1 MKEYMNLGI
10 AKAIVLDN
18 ITNEFISESKLDKS
32 KDLATKLIKTIKN
45 SPVLINEFN
54 VIKNIENKHI
64 ENDILA
70 TKFIDRNLA
79 TFSKFTTAEIN
90 EAHHQ
95 LVDFIVLESIENI
108 DSKRV
113 SLYNSINILINESK
127 NDINAVQ
134 DAYENVLKFIKEN
147 VATSQ
152 AINES
157 DIKID
162 ESIDLDELINIA
174 TDKFNKK
181 YSSLNEDEKKIVYT
195 YVYGNEQNKKDLFE
209 SLKESNLK
217 SLKSLNTNGIE
228 DKINEALDKLNKMV
242 YSDESFI
249 VNVQELNNLKKNL
262 N

>member
-32 KDLATKLIKTIKN
+32 KDLATRLIKTIKN